1 VAGHVAGCTK
11 VAPTL
16 EGFFFIGSEYL
27 IFADDSNLSSLTASV
42 LFRDEPT
49 L

>member
-27 IFADDSNLSSLTASV
+27 
-42 LFRDEPT
+42 
-49 L
+49 